1 MDITILITDTHFGA
15 KQNSI
20 TWLNSQS
27 KFIEDQLIPYI
38 NRETKEGNKVKLIH
52 LGDVFDSRS
61 TISTYIATRVVEL
74 FEKLTNVVNDF
85 IIIGGNHDYYSPNSD
100 SVDSL
105 NLLLGNIGCRLITKD
120 VEIDGENMYVPWYQ
134 YSNPDLQSMI
144 NKNNIKNIFTHADI
158 VTEKVILKNCNIYS
172 GHLHIPYI

>member
-1 MDITILITDTHFGA
+1 MDITILITDTHFGV

-52 LGDVFDSRS
+52 LGDIFDSRS

-74 FEKLTNVVNDF
+74 FEKLTNAVNDF

-105 NLLLGNIGCRLITKD
+105 NLLLG
-120 VEIDGENMYVPWYQ
+120 ID
-134 YSNPDLQSMI
+134 
-144 NKNNIKNIFTHADI
+144 
-158 VTEKVILKNCNIYS
+158 
-172 GHLHIPYI
+172 